1 MSDSSKAMNLRFPD
15 PQQRE
20 AIAAAAKQAGV
31 SMQEYVLTAA
41 YERATAVE
49 RHFLAAFTRSMERS
63 GGAFAAEDGA
73 LDPTAEQRAAERAAR
88 AEFETPERGHAA

>member
-20 AIAAAAKQAGV
+20 AIAAAAKEAGV

-41 YERATAVE
+41 YERATAVKQ
-49 RHFLAAFTRSMERS
+49 HFLTAFERSMDRSGDAFT
-63 GGAFAAEDGA
+63 AEAGS
-73 LDPTAEQRAAERAAR
+73 LDPTDEQRAAELAAR
-88 AEFETPERGHAA
+88 AEFESTERGHAA